1 MMYHTGTD
9 DRHRQHADDQLET
22 GSRYPQKHGED
33 GDIHQSGAEVGLQNH
48 QNQRNE
54 YVNAQRNQ
62 LAQRL
67 NRLPALGKQVC
78 QRDDDGD
85 LTEFGRLQ
93 TALTQVTG
101 AGAPLE
107 EGGHTAA
114 AGFHRKH
121 GEQNE
126 DVRPV
131 DQVGV
136 AAEKVVVEEDH
147 RAHGDDTGQHP
158 EKLKAR
164 VGDGVGVKRLRQ
176 PVHLFLR
183 RPCGSGV
190 DGNNAKQRYA
200 DYEQEQRPVKMPD
213 QSGIEPVFLN
223 VRAQLFYPF
232 LHEASFPN
240 PVRSLCV
247 RRSCGIL

>member
-1 MMYHTGTD
+1 MSAVAADEAERLAHDGEAEVGVIVGNEAEGGERTQREHALAGESAGADGDLPVENLHGVVRVILRVQPHQDSRQAEGAGGRVHDVPHRHQHD

-22 GSRYPQKHGED
+22 GSRHPQQHGED

-62 LAQRL
+62 LVQRL

-121 GEQNE
+121 G
-126 DVRPV
+126 R
-131 DQVGV
+131 
-136 AAEKVVVEEDH
+136 AE
-147 RAHGDDTGQHP
+147 
-158 EKLKAR
+158 
-164 VGDGVGVKRLRQ
+164 
-176 PVHLFLR
+176 
-183 RPCGSGV
+183 
-190 DGNNAKQRYA
+190 
-200 DYEQEQRPVKMPD
+200 
-213 QSGIEPVFLN
+213 
-223 VRAQLFYPF
+223 
-232 LHEASFPN
+232 
-240 PVRSLCV
+240 
-247 RRSCGIL
+247 